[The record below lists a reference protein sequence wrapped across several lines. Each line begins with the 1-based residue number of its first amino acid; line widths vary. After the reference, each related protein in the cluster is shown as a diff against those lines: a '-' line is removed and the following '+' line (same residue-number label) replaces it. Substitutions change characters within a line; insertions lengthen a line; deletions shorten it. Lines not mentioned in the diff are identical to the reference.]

1 MNPAV
6 TVKENYVFRQLYRKG
21 SSSVQPCFVVYCRR
35 NKNGLTRLGV
45 TVSTKLGKAVVR
57 NRARRRLRELF
68 RLAQPNMK
76 QGYDVILVARSRC
89 ATAPHKKLSAA
100 FHKACSQL
108 GLMVEDSQ

>member
-35 NKNGLTRLGV
+35 NKNGLSRLGV

-57 NRARRRLRELF
+57 NRVRRRLRELY
-68 RLAQPNMK
+68 RLNKNEMK
-76 QGYDVILVARSRC
+76 QGYDVILVGRGRAI
-89 ATAPHKKLSAA
+89 TAPFSRMQRQYLAA
-100 FHKACSQL
+100 LKEA
-108 GLMVEDSQ
+108 GLLEARR